1 MLCVLSTTYEVSE
14 RQVMTN
20 EEENQ
25 FKQKFESIKEN
36 INNIESLINM
46 LLVALDNDFEP
57 PKIADVIDYIFIIK
71 DYLKEHKE
79 LLNNFINELNLPD
92 GKAKLLL
99 LRTTNF
105 EKKD

>member
-36 INNIESLINM
+36 INNIESLVNM

-57 PKIADVIDYIFIIK
+57 PKIPEIVDYLFIIK
-71 DYLKEHKE
+71 EFIQEHKE
-79 LLNNFINELNLPD
+79 LVNEFINELNLPD

-105 EKKD
+105 GKKD